1 MLVGKRVQAVNHGLR
16 GVCAG
21 AGCCGPGSYRRL
33 ADSHEVQAFQ
43 FVVLGDGIYRELPHF
58 CLLVSAA
65 AQHKFIF
72 VVDPTFFFVENYFAA
87 CFTEFLG

>member
-1 MLVGKRVQAVNHGLR
+1 MFVGKRVQVIDHGLR

-21 AGCCGPGSYRRL
+21 AGSCGSGSCRRL

-43 FVVLGDGIYRELPHF
+43 SVVLGDGVYRELPHL

-65 AQHKFIF
+65 AQHKFVV
-72 VVDPTFFFVENYFAA
+72 VVDPTFFLVEDYSAA
-87 CFTEFLG
+87 RFTEFLG